1 LAQENP
7 LLTCSTGKSHPSQVH
22 YFPIY
27 EEHFGRFCQGKGNL
41 SMAEIGVQSGG
52 SLLMWRHA
60 FGKKLKRLG
69 LISEPGIPK
78 KMRIEQENTGDC
90 VN

>member
-1 LAQENP
+1 
-7 LLTCSTGKSHPSQVH
+7 
-22 YFPIY
+22 
-27 EEHFGRFCQGKGNL
+27 
-41 SMAEIGVQSGG
+41 MAEIGVQSGG